1 MLKHVASALFIVGS
15 VLVGFSADRQDGRA
29 TQNPTAPSPASAEAA
44 LDYLALS
51 DSILEHDLVSGEELA
66 RVHLERGNCFKQL
79 DRPVKAMQA
88 YQAVSNLSNDLAL
101 RAESQM
107 QMGDIYFEQKSNTRA
122 LEYYGQA
129 LRGFE
134 QLNDRANIVSIQ
146 FKTASIHLRSGNE
159 ELAAQLLKSI
169 IADPSVDDMRRA
181 AAHESLGRVHYNLT
195 EYAACREHYEL
206 ANAIYAQYNLIDEQ
220 LQNYDFLLRS
230 YLEQGQV
237 NEARDVASAAADLAI
252 EANDSL
258 QTSLFFTQLAA
269 LFQSS
274 GDLRQA
280 IVYQEMALAH
290 GAAHPAVQAVEI
302 HHNMA
307 NLYAAASRDS
317 EALLAFEEAEF
328 IANSQALVI
337 WQERIARSKADFF
350 NRRQRHAEAFAELS
364 IADSLQRIVLME
376 QLSAAKRELGS
387 GKFTE
392 ESYLRTED
400 DFRTA
405 LEERELSNMRN
416 AIIIGIVFF
425 TIILL
430 LLLRE
435 FSQKRKLS
443 KVLEWKVY
451 KRTRELRKAN
461 KELNTYIYK
470 SSHDLRTPLTSIKSL
485 LRLLEKEEHNAS
497 TKKYLGLIQSCTDQM
512 DDILV
517 NLSRAVDYKKV
528 DVKVEQIDFNKLR
541 YQIQEKELA
550 NVKGIRIEWDIQE
563 AGAFYSD
570 FRLLKV
576 ILQQT
581 ISNAI
586 AYRKGGEDDYCKIS
600 VYTEPSGARLT
611 IEDNGVGIPEK
622 VRDKVFDMFV
632 KGTHKSTG
640 AGLGLYLVRIA
651 VDKIRAKVRLESE
664 ENEGCTLFF
673 ELPNLN

>member
-1 MLKHVASALFIVGS
+1 MRRIAFIALLILATSA
-15 VLVGFSADRQDGRA
+15 VLFSADRQDGHRTENDA
-29 TQNPTAPSPASAEAA
+29 IGRPTSPEAA
-44 LDYLALS
+44 LHYLALS
-51 DSILEHDLVSGEELA
+51 DSILAHGLVDGEELA
-66 RVHLERGNCFKQL
+66 RVHLERGHCFSLL
-79 DRPVKAMQA
+79 DRPVKAMQS
-88 YQAVSNLSNDLAL
+88 YQEVAELSSNIQLN
-101 RAESQM
+101 AETHM
-107 QMGDIYFEQKSNTRA
+107 RMGDIYYEQKSNTRA
-122 LEYYGQA
+122 LEYYVLA
-129 LRGFE
+129 LREFSE
-134 QLNDRANIVSIQ
+134 LNDRANIVSIQ
-146 FKTASIHLRSGNE
+146 FKTASIHLRNGNE
-159 ELAAQLLKSI
+159 ELAANLLHSVI
-169 IADPSVDDMRRA
+169 DDPSVDDMRRA
-181 AAHESLGRVHYNLT
+181 AAYEMLGQVHYNLT
-195 EYAACREHYEL
+195 EYEACRANYEL
-206 ANAIYAQYNLIDEQ
+206 ANAIYQRFEMHDEQ
-220 LQNYDFLLRS
+220 LENYDILLRS
-230 YLEQGQV
+230 YLEDGKV
-237 NEARDVASAAADLAI
+237 NEARELATKAAELALD
-252 EANDSL
+252 AKNTL
-258 QTSLFFTQLAA
+258 QSSLFFVQLAA
-269 LFQSS
+269 LFQSA
-274 GDLRQA
+274 GDVRQA

-290 GAAHPAVQAVEI
+290 VAMHPAVQAVEM
-302 HHNMA
+302 HHGMA
-307 NLYAAASRDS
+307 QLYGLANRDS
-317 EALLAFEEAEF
+317 EALLAFDDAEF
-328 IANSQALVI
+328 LAQNNALMA

-350 NRRQRHAEAFAELS
+350 HRRDRHAEAYNELRL
-364 IADSLQRIVLME
+364 ADSLQRLVLME
-376 QLSAAKRELGS
+376 EVSAARRELNR
-387 GKFTE
+387 GKFSE

-405 LEERELSNMRN
+405 LEERQLANMRN
-416 AIIIGIVFF
+416 AVIIGIVFF
-425 TIILL
+425 TLILL

-435 FSQKRKLS
+435 FRQKRKLS

-550 NVKGIRIEWDIQE
+550 NVKGIRIDWDIQE
-563 AGAFYSD
+563 AGAFFSD

-586 AYRKGGEDDYCKIS
+586 AYRKGGNDDYCKITI
-600 VYTEPSGARLT
+600 YTEPSGARLT
-611 IEDNGVGIPEK
+611 VEDNGVGIPEK